1 MVFCIDFMLL
11 RWMPEQPLENNSQ
24 RIYGVSDYSGSDI
37 LNSKSGRNSN
47 AESSVAQSYLTHNVF
62 DRTH

>member
-1 MVFCIDFMLL
+1 
-11 RWMPEQPLENNSQ
+11 MPEQPLENNSQ
-24 RIYGVSDYSGSDI
+24 RIYGVSDISGSDI

-47 AESSVAQSYLTHNVF
+47 AESSAAQSYLTHNVF